1 VSLSGVND
9 TGAMK
14 TSVYAKSTAG
24 RSKLERILHKARRF
38 INLLVC
44 QRDEIFAKAASAV
57 HGLFGILTR
66 QISHARHILARSLLM
81 RLLIILSLGLLI
93 SIAYSA
99 FTVDSAALSAFS
111 QFPATCILVLAGMLI
126 LPWLADT
133 LRLQIWLR
141 FLGKRERFT
150 EVFRMTLASEMAS
163 ALVPAAIGGTGTR
176 LGWFITR
183 GIAPGVAS
191 SVMLLTTLEDIIFFA
206 LALPTALLLSSEAQA
221 GISLNKLWDM
231 LQAHRLTGIQGI
243 GLFLAGMTAIG
254 LVGWLLWKVMPMRL
268 KARLVKL
275 NDKIKQQIVLAKQ
288 TLRLMVA
295 RGGWRFFITVSLS
308 GLHWA
313 CRFSMLTVLLVGLHQ
328 YVDPFNFFASQWLVF
343 MLMKLF
349 PSPGGTGG
357 AELAFLALY
366 HSLLPENLLGLL
378 VGAWR
383 VLTFTLPVGLA
394 TLIFLALVQKGAFI
408 DFKALGLK
416 KEA

>member
-1 VSLSGVND
+1 MN
-9 TGAMK
+9 TIA
-14 TSVYAKSTAG
+14 YAKLAAG
-24 RSKLERILHKARRF
+24 RLELERILHKARRF
-38 INLLVC
+38 INLFVC
-44 QRDEIFAKAASAV
+44 QLDEIFAKAASAV
-57 HGLFGILTR
+57 HRLFGILTR
-66 QISHARHILARSLLM
+66 QTSHARHNLARSLIM

-93 SIAYSA
+93 SIAYSV

-111 QFPATCILVLAGMLI
+111 QFPTTCILVLAGMLFI
-126 LPWLADT
+126 PWLADT
-133 LRLQIWLR
+133 IRLQIWLR

-163 ALVPAAIGGTGTR
+163 AVVPAAVGGNGAK
-176 LGWFITR
+176 LGWLITR

-191 SVMLLTTLEDIIFFA
+191 SVMLLSALEDMIFFT
-206 LALPTALLLSSEAQA
+206 LAVPAALLLSSEAQA
-221 GISLNKLWDM
+221 GISLDKLWEM
-231 LQAHRLTGIQGI
+231 LQSHKLTGIRGI
-243 GLFLAGMTAIG
+243 GVFLAGIVAIG
-254 LVGWLLWKVMPMRL
+254 LGGWILWKLVPERF

-275 NDKIKQQIVLAKQ
+275 NDKIKHQIVLAKQ
-288 TLRLMVA
+288 TLRQIIA
-295 RGGWRFFITVSLS
+295 HGGWRFFVTVSLS

-313 CRFSMLTVLLVGLHQ
+313 CRFSMLTVLLVGLHH

-366 HSLLPENLLGLL
+366 RSFLPENLLGLL

-394 TLIFLALVQKGAFI
+394 TLIFLVLVRKGAFI
-408 DFKALGLK
+408 DLKSFGMKKAV
-416 KEA
+416 ETA

>member
-1 VSLSGVND
+1 
-9 TGAMK
+9 M
-14 TSVYAKSTAG
+14 
-24 RSKLERILHKARRF
+24 RF
-38 INLLVC
+38 
-44 QRDEIFAKAASAV
+44 
-57 HGLFGILTR
+57 
-66 QISHARHILARSLLM
+66 
-81 RLLIILSLGLLI
+81 LIILSLGLLI

-111 QFPATCILVLAGMLI
+111 QFSATCILVLAGMLI

-133 LRLQIWLR
+133 IRLQIWLR

-163 ALVPAAIGGTGTR
+163 ALVPAAIGGNGAR
-176 LGWFITR
+176 LGWLITH
-183 GIAPGVAS
+183 GIAPGAAS
-191 SVMLLTTLEDIIFFA
+191 SIMLLSALEDMLFFA
-206 LALPTALLLSSEAQA
+206 LAVPAALLLSSEAQV
-221 GISLNKLWDM
+221 GISPDKLWDM
-231 LQAHRLTGIQGI
+231 LQTHELTGMRGI
-243 GLFLAGMTAIG
+243 GFLTMGIIALGSM
-254 LVGWLLWKVMPMRL
+254 GWILWKLVPERF
-268 KARLVKL
+268 KARLIKL

-288 TLRLMVA
+288 TLRQMIV
-295 RGGWRFFITVSLS
+295 RGGWRFFVTVSLS

-313 CRFSMLTVLLVGLHQ
+313 CRFSMLTVLLVGLHH

-366 HSLLPENLLGLL
+366 QSFLPENLLGLL

-394 TLIFLALVQKGAFI
+394 TLIFLALVRKGAFI
-408 DFKALGLK
+408 DLKSFGMKKAV
-416 KEA
+416 EAA

>member
-1 VSLSGVND
+1 
-9 TGAMK
+9 M
-14 TSVYAKSTAG
+14 
-24 RSKLERILHKARRF
+24 F
-38 INLLVC
+38 VC
-44 QRDEIFAKAASAV
+44 QLDEIFAKAASAA
-57 HGLFGILTR
+57 HSLLGTLTR
-66 QISHARHILARSLLM
+66 QTSHARHILARSLIM
-81 RLLIILSLGLLI
+81 RLLIVLSLGLLI
-93 SIAYSA
+93 SVAYSV

-111 QFPATCILVLAGMLI
+111 QFPATYIWILVGMLV

-133 LRLQIWLR
+133 IRLQIWLR
-141 FLGKRERFT
+141 FLGKREQFT

-163 ALVPAAIGGTGTR
+163 ALVPAAIGGNGAR
-176 LGWFITR
+176 LGWLITR

-191 SVMLLTTLEDIIFFA
+191 SIMLLSALEDILFFA
-206 LALPTALLLSSEAQA
+206 LAVPAALLLSSEAQA
-221 GISLNKLWDM
+221 GISPDKLWGM
-231 LQAHRLTGIQGI
+231 LQTHGLTGMRGVGFLIAGI
-243 GLFLAGMTAIG
+243 TALGSAGW
-254 LVGWLLWKVMPMRL
+254 VLWKLVPERF

-275 NDKIKQQIVLAKQ
+275 NGKIKQQIVLAKQ
-288 TLRLMVA
+288 TLRQMIA

-313 CRFSMLTVLLVGLHQ
+313 CRFSMLTVLLVGLHH

-366 HSLLPENLLGLL
+366 RSFLPENLLGLL

-394 TLIFLALVQKGAFI
+394 TLIFLALVRKGAFI
-408 DFKALGLK
+408 NLKSFGMKKAV
-416 KEA
+416 EAA

>member
-1 VSLSGVND
+1 MRKFV
-9 TGAMK
+9 
-14 TSVYAKSTAG
+14 
-24 RSKLERILHKARRF
+24 
-38 INLLVC
+38 NLLIC
-44 QRDEIFAKAASAV
+44 QLAEIFAKAASAV
-57 HGLFGILTR
+57 RRRFGTLTR
-66 QISHARHILARSLLM
+66 QTSHARHILARTLLM

-93 SIAYSA
+93 SVAYSV

-111 QFPATCILVLAGMLI
+111 QFPAMYIWILVGMLI

-133 LRLQIWLR
+133 IRLQIWLR

-163 ALVPAAIGGTGTR
+163 ALVPAAIGGNGAR
-176 LGWFITR
+176 LGWLITR

-191 SVMLLTTLEDIIFFA
+191 SIMLLSAFEDMIFFA
-206 LALPTALLLSSEAQA
+206 LAIPAALLFSSEAQA
-221 GISLNKLWDM
+221 GISPDKLWSM
-231 LQAHRLTGIQGI
+231 LQTHGLTGMRGI
-243 GLFLAGMTAIG
+243 GF
-254 LVGWLLWKVMPMRL
+254 LVGGIIALGAAGWVVWKLVPERF
-268 KARLVKL
+268 KARLDKL
-275 NDKIKQQIVLAKQ
+275 NGKIKQQIVLAKQ
-288 TLRLMVA
+288 TLRQMVA
-295 RGGWRFFITVSLS
+295 RGGWRFFITVNLS

-313 CRFSMLTVLLVGLHQ
+313 CRFSMLTVLLVGLHH

-366 HSLLPENLLGLL
+366 RSFLPENLLGLL

-394 TLIFLALVQKGAFI
+394 TLIFLALVRKGAFI
-408 DFKALGLK
+408 NLKSFGMKKAV
-416 KEA
+416 EAT

>member
-1 VSLSGVND
+1 MQV
-9 TGAMK
+9 
-14 TSVYAKSTAG
+14 
-24 RSKLERILHKARRF
+24 ARRF

-44 QRDEIFAKAASAV
+44 QLDKIFAKEASAV
-57 HGLFGILTR
+57 HNLFGILTR
-66 QISHARHILARSLLM
+66 QTYRARHNLARSLIM
-81 RLLIILSLGLLI
+81 RFLIILSLGLLI

-111 QFPATCILVLAGMLI
+111 QFSATCILVLAGMLI

-133 LRLQIWLR
+133 IRLQIWLR

-163 ALVPAAIGGTGTR
+163 ALVPAAIGGNGAR
-176 LGWFITR
+176 LGWLITH
-183 GIAPGVAS
+183 GIAPGAAS
-191 SVMLLTTLEDIIFFA
+191 SIMLLSALEDMLFFA
-206 LALPTALLLSSEAQA
+206 LAVPAALLLSSEAQV
-221 GISLNKLWDM
+221 GISPDKLWDM
-231 LQAHRLTGIQGI
+231 LQTHELTGMRGI
-243 GLFLAGMTAIG
+243 GFLTMGIIALGSM
-254 LVGWLLWKVMPMRL
+254 GWILWKLVPERF
-268 KARLVKL
+268 KARLIKL

-288 TLRLMVA
+288 TLRQMIV
-295 RGGWRFFITVSLS
+295 RGGWRFFVTVSLS

-313 CRFSMLTVLLVGLHQ
+313 CRFSMLTVLLVGLHH

-366 HSLLPENLLGLL
+366 QSFLPENLLGLL

-394 TLIFLALVQKGAFI
+394 TLIFLALVRKGAFI
-408 DFKALGLK
+408 DLKSFGMKKAV
-416 KEA
+416 EAA

>member
-1 VSLSGVND
+1 
-9 TGAMK
+9 
-14 TSVYAKSTAG
+14 
-24 RSKLERILHKARRF
+24 
-38 INLLVC
+38 
-44 QRDEIFAKAASAV
+44 
-57 HGLFGILTR
+57 
-66 QISHARHILARSLLM
+66 M

-111 QFPATCILVLAGMLI
+111 QFPATCILILAGMLL

-133 LRLQIWLR
+133 VRLQIWLR
-141 FLGKRERFT
+141 FLGKRERFN
-150 EVFRMTLASEMAS
+150 EVFRMTLASEMA
-163 ALVPAAIGGTGTR
+163 AAVVPAAIGGSGAK
-176 LGWFITR
+176 LGWLITR

-191 SVMLLTTLEDIIFFA
+191 SVMLLAALEDIIFFT
-206 LALPTALLLSSEAQA
+206 LAVPAAFLLSSEAQA
-221 GISLNKLWDM
+221 GISPNKLWHM
-231 LQAHRLTGIQGI
+231 LQTHGLTGIRGI
-243 GLFLAGMTAIG
+243 GLFLAGILAAGLIG
-254 LVGWLLWKVMPMRL
+254 WFLWRLLPERV
-268 KARLVKL
+268 KARLAKL
-275 NDKIKQQIVLAKQ
+275 NDKTKQQLVLAKQ

-328 YVDPFNFFASQWLVF
+328 YADPFNFFASQWLVF
-343 MLMKLF
+343 MLTKLF

-366 HSLLPENLLGLL
+366 RSSLPENLLGLL

-394 TLIFLALVQKGAFI
+394 TLLFLALVRKGAFI
-408 DFKALGLK
+408 DLKSFGMKKAV
-416 KEA
+416 ETA